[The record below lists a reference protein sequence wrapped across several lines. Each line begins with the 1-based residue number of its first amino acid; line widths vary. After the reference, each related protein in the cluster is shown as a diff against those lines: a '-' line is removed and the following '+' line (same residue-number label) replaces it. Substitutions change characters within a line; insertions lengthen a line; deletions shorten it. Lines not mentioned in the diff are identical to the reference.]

1 MYIILSCLP
10 IVQPNSSL
18 PELGGAY
25 YILEEIDFLE
35 SFFLKI
41 SLGLPTFVKPSSS
54 LSPKKDLFFQNSLRA
69 LVIDTLMGCRWTSL
83 IWSIPINGLTN
94 ITRLLQLHAN
104 RPRCSYGLI
113 LICHVIYHQVQPQSS
128 LLLSPVP

>member
-41 SLGLPTFVKPSSS
+41 SLGLPTYNLISLGLPTFVKPSS
-54 LSPKKDLFFQNSLRA
+54 LF
-69 LVIDTLMGCRWTSL
+69 
-83 IWSIPINGLTN
+83 
-94 ITRLLQLHAN
+94 
-104 RPRCSYGLI
+104 
-113 LICHVIYHQVQPQSS
+113 
-128 LLLSPVP
+128 